1 MHNINDHFRGE
12 DNMFRIFVCDDEEIF
27 RKHLEQLL
35 EDYLKVR
42 IKSYEIQYFSSA
54 EELLKANYEQCDMFC
69 LDVEIGTNANGIDL
83 ARKIRMKN
91 FKADIIF
98 TTSHPEEAHY
108 AFEVN
113 ALRYLLKP
121 IQEEQLY
128 KALDL
133 ILKKRKERLSKL
145 ITLNQGQRFF
155 QLPFGEILYFETV
168 DRKLR
173 AVTVNKEY
181 LIDNKINEVDKSL
194 SDKNFF
200 RIHKSYLINLAYV
213 KEYDQTTVTMQNN
226 DVVYMSRLRIK
237 AFKESF
243 RLYLKEEHKIG

>member
-1 MHNINDHFRGE
+1 
-12 DNMFRIFVCDDEEIF
+12 MFRIFVCDDEEIF
-27 RKHLEQLL
+27 RKHLEELL
-35 EDYLKVR
+35 EDYLKTRV
-42 IKSYEIQYFSSA
+42 KSYEVKYFSSA
-54 EELLKANYEQCDMFC
+54 EVLLKANYEQCDVFC
-69 LDVEIGTNANGIDL
+69 LDVEIENSINGIAL
-83 ARKIRMKN
+83 AKKIRIKN

-98 TTSHPEEAHY
+98 TTSHPEEAHC

-113 ALRYLLKP
+113 TLRYLLKP
-121 IQEEQLY
+121 IQKEQLF

-133 ILKKRKERLSKL
+133 ILKKRKEKLSKL

-155 QLPFGEILYFETV
+155 QLPFGEVLYFETV

-173 AVTVNKEY
+173 AITIHKEY
-181 LIDNKINEVDKSL
+181 LIDNKINEVDKFL
-194 SDKNFF
+194 ADKNFF

-213 KEYDQTTVTMQNN
+213 KEYDQTTVTMQNG

-243 RLYLKEEHKIG
+243 RLYLKEEHRIG